1 MDHKLCV
8 NLNWAKLIGF
18 SVLVIISIVHSVEV
32 RPVSNEIKY
41 ICKCVSEEKPP
52 FLCLLPPLGSSGS
65 GTSAASYGG
74 SCWGRQMSCPG
85 GDCWCKRDCITH
97 VCDGYCCFCKGLI
110 DASGSTFIWML
121 VWQQPESKQVTT
133 PNITILL
140 MPRRLVEAL
149 SLLREASPSRFIS
162 LLFITWFVKFSRAG
176 RSANNPFSL
185 ILRQTVLYTVTAT
198 TTTKPIEVGDTA
210 KISLTSAV
218 APWHPQELQR
228 VG

>member
-74 SCWGRQMSCPG
+74 SCWGRQVSCPC

-133 PNITILL
+133 PNITSLL

-149 SLLREASPSRFIS
+149 SSFCEKQVRHGSYLYFSSRDLSNFRAPAEVPITLSHSLSDRRSCTQS
-162 LLFITWFVKFSRAG
+162 LLLPQPSQSKLEIQQ
-176 RSANNPFSL
+176 RSP
-185 ILRQTVLYTVTAT
+185 
-198 TTTKPIEVGDTA
+198 
-210 KISLTSAV
+210 
-218 APWHPQELQR
+218 
-228 VG
+228 